1 MMTDVTTVHRAL
13 LLDIKYSCNR
23 KHLHY
28 DYALWGG
35 WVTNNVVEIVY

>member
-23 KHLHY
+23 KHHY